1 MSVDNVMT
9 NGTEEKIFKFIL
21 FYVFFQ
27 SDAPRDV
34 RCCSIDGYISTTGS
48 IVCLMWFWLMEVK

>member
-34 RCCSIDGYISTTGS
+34 LC
-48 IVCLMWFWLMEVK
+48 VAV